1 MFQYAAG
8 LNLANMLN
16 TNLMLETSMLD
27 NDKLRNFSLGCFDI
41 SGVVIGQKQ
50 FKNFF
55 TLPLTLIRKFGFLC
69 NFGSKMKLYK
79 EKSFNFDNNFL
90 NQKGDICID
99 GFWQSEKYFE
109 NISKLI
115 KKEFSLKEKI
125 SIKSKKNIEKIKS
138 QNSVSC
144 HVRRSDY
151 INNPNTNSFHG
162 TCSIEWYIK
171 SINYIY
177 ENVNN
182 PKFYIFSDDINWTKK
197 NFPKDNNFKF
207 ISNSKYQKDF
217 EDLYLMSNC
226 KHNIIA
232 NSSFSWWSAW
242 LNKNTD
248 KIVIAPECWFKAK
261 IDTSDLIP
269 QNWIRH

>member
-8 LNLANMLN
+8 LNLSNMLN
-16 TNLMLETSMLD
+16 TDLMLETSMLE
-27 NDKLRNFSLGCFDI
+27 NDKLRNFSLGCFNI
-41 SGVVIGQKQ
+41 SGILIGQKQ
-50 FKNFF
+50 FKNNFI
-55 TLPLTLIRKFGFLC
+55 LPLTLIRKFDFLC
-69 NFGSKMKLYK
+69 NFGSKLRLYK

-90 NQKGDICID
+90 DLKGNICID
-99 GFWQSEKYFE
+99 GFWQSEKYFK
-109 NISKLI
+109 NISELI
-115 KKEFSLKEKI
+115 KKEFSLKKKI
-125 SIKSKKNIEKIKS
+125 SQVSKNILRKIKIH
-138 QNSVSC
+138 NSVSC

-151 INNPNTNSFHG
+151 ITNPNTNLFHG

-182 PKFYIFSDDINWTKK
+182 PKFYIFSDDINWAKK
-197 NFPKDNNFKF
+197 NFPKDKNFKF

-248 KIVIAPECWFKAK
+248 KIVIAPQCWFKAK

>member
-79 EKSFNFDNNFL
+79 EKSFNFDDNFL
-90 NQKGDICID
+90 NLKGDICID
-99 GFWQSEKYFE
+99 GFWQSEKYFK
-109 NISKLI
+109 NISELI

-125 SIKSKKNIEKIKS
+125 SIESKKIIPKIKS

-144 HVRRSDY
+144 HIRRSDY
-151 INNPNTNSFHG
+151 VTNPKTNSFHG
-162 TCSIEWYIK
+162 TCTVEWYIK

-177 ENVNN
+177 ENVKN
-182 PKFYIFSDDINWTKK
+182 PKFYIFSDDINWTKN
-197 NFPKDNNFKF
+197 NFPKDKNFKF
-207 ISNSKYQKDF
+207 MSNSTCQKDF
-217 EDLYLMSNC
+217 EDLYLMSKC

-242 LNKNTD
+242 LNKNKD
-248 KIVIAPECWFKAK
+248 KIVIAPESWFKAK

-269 QNWIRH
+269 KKWIRH